1 MKGLAL
7 LLKSLY
13 PKLDWSTPEATLRS
27 LAPGID
33 IAQIAGRLD
42 QGLRLMAEAANRQVR
57 IEAMLT
63 ELMGAWEQTKA
74 ARAAAGPNGAAAGP
88 NGAVAVP
95 RLHGGAV
102 NAKKRHPRSAAA

>member
-1 MKGLAL
+1 MKGIAL

-13 PKLDWSTPEATLRS
+13 PRLDWSTPEATLRS
-27 LAPGID
+27 LAPGVD
-33 IAQIAGRLD
+33 IGAIAGRLD
-42 QGLRLMAEAANRQVR
+42 HGLRLMAEAADRQVR

-74 ARAAAGPNGAAAGP
+74 ARAAAGPNGA
-88 NGAVAVP
+88 VAVP